1 MALNIKQKTF
11 VQEYLVDLN
20 ATQAAIRAGY
30 SPKTAEVQG
39 SRLLSNVKVQEA
51 IQEAMKARETRT
63 EVTQDRVLEELA
75 KIAFSD
81 ATDVVNIVD
90 GRMVVTNTEKL
101 KPDQKAAIAQIKEG
115 KFGLE
120 VTRFDKLRALEMLGK
135 HLGFFDYQQP
145 EEDSPD
151 DGFLDALK
159 GEAADAWEE
168 K

>member
-51 IQEAMKARETRT
+51 IQEAMKARQKRT
-63 EVTQDRVLEELA
+63 EVTQDRVLDELA

-81 ATDVVNIVD
+81 ATDIAEVKGGVVKIRD
-90 GRMVVTNTEKL
+90 TKDL
-101 KPDQKAAIAQIKEG
+101 SPDQKAAIAGIKEG
-115 KFGLE
+115 KYGIE
-120 VTRFDKLRALEMLGK
+120 VTRYDKLRALEMIGK
-135 HLGFFDYQQP
+135 HIGFFDQHEP
-145 EEDSPD
+145 EEENPD
-151 DGFLDALK
+151 DGFMNALK
-159 GEAADAWEE
+159 GEAADVWEE